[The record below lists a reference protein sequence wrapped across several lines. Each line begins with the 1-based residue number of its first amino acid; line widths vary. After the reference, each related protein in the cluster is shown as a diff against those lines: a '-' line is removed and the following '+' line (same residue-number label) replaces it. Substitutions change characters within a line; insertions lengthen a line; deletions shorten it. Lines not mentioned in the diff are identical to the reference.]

1 MSEKKRCDALNCHEC
16 FEKDFGSGWSVCRRI
31 NGKWSNGQSID
42 IDYFVVVL
50 TLCQSFFLVHPFLI
64 SHSFFLCCSLFL
76 CDSIVSDHDLLASC
90 VLETCFFF
98 ARNISLQIF
107 MKHRESCAPLFI
119 SIFFKLEENTPF
131 VHRCIECWSDWLSLT
146 FASLCLSHRKKFF
159 VFFSLSATINR

>member
-1 MSEKKRCDALNCHEC
+1 MKRISVPVDRSADA
-16 FEKDFGSGWSVCRRI
+16 SMA
-31 NGKWSNGQSID
+31 NGRMANRLIYTILLVS
-42 IDYFVVVL
+42 L
-50 TLCQSFFLVHPFLI
+50 LCQSLFLVHPFLI

-119 SIFFKLEENTPF
+119 SIFLNWRKTLFSFIVALNAA
-131 VHRCIECWSDWLSLT
+131 SDWLSLT
-146 FASLCLSHRKKFF
+146 FASLCLSHRKNFF
-159 VFFSLSATINR
+159 VFLSFCNNKPI